1 MIRFMMI
8 TNDPVLARRAE
19 AAGIERIFV
28 DTEIIG
34 KQERQGHLDTLISK
48 HSLEDIRRI
57 KPVLENA
64 ELIAR
69 LNPMHAGTESEIE
82 TAIANGADILML
94 PMVHSAAEVAE
105 FAGLVA
111 GRASVIPLVETRA
124 AVDAL
129 EQIVSIA
136 GVDEIYIGLNDL
148 HLDMGLSFMFEPVAD
163 GLLDIMA
170 QTLRRAGLPFGFGG
184 VARVGEGVVPGE
196 MVLGEHARLGST
208 AVILSRTFS
217 RNLPEGNQ
225 QALAMEVGKL
235 RSAYRFPRLI
245 LDASS
250 NVELSCGN
258 RLVFFLILHGF
269 KHEFG
274 GRLQIGSRGRFR
286 ETLRGNR
293 D

>member
-235 RSAYRFPRLI
+235 RSAYQRL
-245 LDASS
+245 
-250 NVELSCGN
+250 
-258 RLVFFLILHGF
+258 
-269 KHEFG
+269 
-274 GRLQIGSRGRFR
+274 
-286 ETLRGNR
+286 TLRSSAEIRLDHQLFNETVTAYAQSKKR
-293 D
+293 